1 MAKVCNLKKN
11 NIVKIEGDIYQILQI
26 RTRTPSARGAA
37 TLYDIRYTN
46 MLTHQKLDRTYKGDE
61 IVEDADL
68 GRTKVQYLYRDDR
81 TFHFMKNDDYSQH
94 VLDMD
99 QLGGQVDWL
108 LEGQEGI
115 DGMFLEGNL
124 IAITLPH
131 TVELE
136 IIETAPSI
144 KGASATARTKPA
156 TLATGAQVQVPEY
169 ISEHEMIKV
178 NTETGEFIS
187 RV

>member
-1 MAKVCNLKKN
+1 MAKACNLKKHA
-11 NIVKIEGDIYQILQI
+11 IVKIEGDIYQIVTI

-37 TLYDIRYTN
+37 TLYDIRFNNMITN
-46 MLTHQKLDRTYKGDE
+46 QKLDKTCKGDD
-61 IVEDADL
+61 IFEDADL
-68 GRTKVQYLYRDDR
+68 ERTKVQYLYRDDEN
-81 TFHFMKNDDYSQH
+81 FHFMKNDDYSQH
-94 VLDMD
+94 ILGSD
-99 QLGGQVDWL
+99 QMEGRMQWL

-115 DGMFLEGNL
+115 DGMFLEGSL
-124 IAITLPH
+124 IAVSLPH

-136 IIETAPSI
+136 IVETAPSI

-156 TLATGAQVQVPEY
+156 TLSTGAQVQVPEY
-169 ISEHEMIKV
+169 ISEHETIKV